1 VDACPWT
8 LTRPNMINE
17 REQDK
22 MMDEAQIREVG
33 PDPRILECSESMLPD
48 VGAIIKYILVTLQ

>member
-1 VDACPWT
+1 
-8 LTRPNMINE
+8 MINE

-48 VGAIIKYILVTLQ
+48 VGAIIKYILATLQ